1 MIEPNDVKYNKTNF
15 CKVSVSN
22 MFDNTDSGW
31 LRWPKLLV
39 GHLAPSVRSAT
50 RPYSIISLD

>member
-1 MIEPNDVKYNKTNF
+1 MVGPNDVKANKTNLWA
-15 CKVSVSN
+15 VSVPN
-22 MFDNTDSGW
+22 MFDHMDSGW